1 MRPTKRSSN
10 KGTVAILILASVL
23 SIALITTL
31 VLHFM
36 PNFNFLGDGEEQTE
50 AEAIHTIIEVPEQS
64 QKDLQEQLKIG
75 SLLTFG
81 NREKGQEV
89 ALFVDPAD
97 LSRDKEFINGS
108 PSEFLKSVQYGKLNL
123 TLFLMPSEPEREQF
137 VKDVIKVA
145 KCRQMT
151 DKSTTSIFTL
161 NSIVNAGMKLQGS
174 ENIDKI
180 AEVMKAD
187 MSACPV
193 DIDQQVEQAAANS
206 QYFTD
211 TVFGL
216 TKEKTAIVAN
226 GGIATNIFNLKDG
239 WVNAVKE
246 GVDPTLLVPREE
258 TELKNEIN
266 ILPVNG

>member
-10 KGTVAILILASVL
+10 KGTIAILILACVL
-23 SIALITTL
+23 SIALIATL

-36 PNFNFLGDGEEQTE
+36 PNFNFMGNDEEQKE
-50 AEAIHTIIEVPEQS
+50 AEAVHTIIEVPEQS

-81 NREKGQEV
+81 NREKGKEV
-89 ALFVDPAD
+89 ALFVDPSD
-97 LSRDKEFINGS
+97 LSRDKEFINGT
-108 PSEFLKSVQYGKLNL
+108 PSEFLKNVQHGKLNL
-123 TLFLMPSEPEREQF
+123 TLFLMPSSPEREQF
-137 VKDVIKVA
+137 TKDVIKVA

-161 NSIVNAGMKLQGS
+161 NSIVNAGMKLQGN
-174 ENIDKI
+174 EGIDTI
-180 AEVMKAD
+180 AETMKAD

-193 DIDQQVEQAAANS
+193 DIDQQVEQAAANAH
-206 QYFTD
+206 YFTD

-216 TKEKTAIVAN
+216 TKEKTALAAN
-226 GGIATNIFNLKDG
+226 GGVITNIFNLKDG
-239 WVNAVKE
+239 WENAIKE

-258 TELKNEIN
+258 TEVKNEIN
-266 ILPVNG
+266 ILPVNN